1 MEKPITI
8 ARQEF
13 IEELVSLVNTSG
25 LPAFVISEVLTTML
39 QATREQEKI
48 QLEEDRKKMEVKK
61 DA

>member
-13 IEELVSLVNTSG
+13 IDKLVSLINTSG
-25 LPAFVISEVLTTML
+25 LPAFVISGILEAML
-39 QATREQEKI
+39 QATREQERL
-48 QLEEDRKKMEVKK
+48 QLEADKKKMEEKK